1 MEKILLVPDS
11 FKGTLSSRQVCQ
23 VMAGQLRRFFPQAQV
38 KSIPVADGGEGS
50 VEAFLAAAGGERRT
64 RTVTGPFGEPVEAFY
79 GILGDGR
86 TAVIEM
92 AACAGLPL
100 AEGRL
105 NPERATTYGVGE
117 LLLAAKEAGCTKAI
131 LGLGGSCTNDGGVG
145 AAAALGAKFTRADG
159 AAFIP
164 TGGTLGEIAALDV
177 SPVAQALQGM
187 ELTAMCDIDNPLYG
201 EAGAAAVFAPQKGA
215 DAAMVARLDAGL
227 RHLGQVSAR
236 CLGRDFSH
244 LPGAGAAGGLGF
256 GMAAFCGAQLR
267 MGIDAVLDA
276 VGFDS
281 LLPGTDVVFTGEG
294 KIDSQSA
301 RGKVVSGVAARCR
314 KAGVPVVAVVG
325 QIGQGFEEMYQQ
337 GLTAVF
343 SINRAA
349 QPFAES
355 RFHAGENLALT
366 MENIARLLAA
376 GRWFSSPLP
385 LTFPG
390 RRGIVQEVRSC

>member
-131 LGLGGSCTNDGGVG
+131 LGLGGSCTNDGGAG

-159 AAFIP
+159 TAFIP

-301 RGKVVSGVAARCR
+301 RGKVVSGVAVRCR

-376 GRWFSSPLP
+376 GR
-385 LTFPG
+385 
-390 RRGIVQEVRSC
+390 

>member
-131 LGLGGSCTNDGGVG
+131 LGLGGSCTNDGGAG

-159 AAFIP
+159 TAFVP
-164 TGGTLGEIAALDV
+164 SGGTLGEIAALDV

-201 EAGAAAVFAPQKGA
+201 DAGAAAVFAPQKGA
-215 DAAMVARLDAGL
+215 DAALVARLDAGL

-281 LLPGTDVVFTGEG
+281 LLLGTDVVFTGEG

-355 RFHAGENLALT
+355 RLHAGENLALT

-376 GRWFSSPLP
+376 GR
-385 LTFPG
+385 
-390 RRGIVQEVRSC
+390 

>member
-79 GILGDGR
+79 GVLGDGR

-92 AACAGLPL
+92 AACACLPL

-131 LGLGGSCTNDGGVG
+131 LGLGGSCTNDGGAG

-159 AAFIP
+159 AAFLP

-227 RHLGQVSAR
+227 RHLGQVAAR

-376 GRWFSSPLP
+376 GR
-385 LTFPG
+385 
-390 RRGIVQEVRSC
+390 

>member
-79 GILGDGR
+79 GVLGDGR

-131 LGLGGSCTNDGGVG
+131 LGLGGSCTNDGGAG
-145 AAAALGAKFTRADG
+145 AAVALGAKFTRADG

-256 GMAAFCGAQLR
+256 GMAVFCGAQLR

-281 LLPGTDVVFTGEG
+281 LLQGTDVVFTGEG

-376 GRWFSSPLP
+376 GR
-385 LTFPG
+385 
-390 RRGIVQEVRSC
+390 

>member
-131 LGLGGSCTNDGGVG
+131 LGLGGSCTNDGGAG

-159 AAFIP
+159 AAFVP

-201 EAGAAAVFAPQKGA
+201 DAGAAAVFAPQKGA

-325 QIGQGFEEMYQQ
+325 QIGQGFEEMCQQ

-376 GRWFSSPLP
+376 GR
-385 LTFPG
+385 
-390 RRGIVQEVRSC
+390 

>member
-11 FKGTLSSRQVCQ
+11 FKGTLSSRKVCQ

-64 RTVTGPFGEPVEAFY
+64 RTVTGPFGEPVDAFY

-131 LGLGGSCTNDGGVG
+131 LGLGGSCTNDGGAG

-159 AAFIP
+159 TAFVP

-376 GRWFSSPLP
+376 GR
-385 LTFPG
+385 
-390 RRGIVQEVRSC
+390 

>member
-50 VEAFLAAAGGERRT
+50 VEAFLAAAGGERRML
-64 RTVTGPFGEPVEAFY
+64 TVTGPFGEPVEAFY

-376 GRWFSSPLP
+376 GR
-385 LTFPG
+385 
-390 RRGIVQEVRSC
+390 

>member
-23 VMAGQLRRFFPQAQV
+23 VMSGQLRRFFPQAQV

-79 GILGDGR
+79 GVLGDGR

-201 EAGAAAVFAPQKGA
+201 DAGAAAVFAPQKGA

-227 RHLGQVSAR
+227 RHLGQVAAR

-325 QIGQGFEEMYQQ
+325 QIGHGFEEMYQQ

-376 GRWFSSPLP
+376 GR
-385 LTFPG
+385 
-390 RRGIVQEVRSC
+390 

>member
-50 VEAFLAAAGGERRT
+50 VEAFLAAAGGERRML
-64 RTVTGPFGEPVEAFY
+64 TVTGPFGEPVEAFY

-227 RHLGQVSAR
+227 RHLGQVAAR

-376 GRWFSSPLP
+376 GR
-385 LTFPG
+385 
-390 RRGIVQEVRSC
+390 

>member
-131 LGLGGSCTNDGGVG
+131 LGLGGSCTNDGGAG

-159 AAFIP
+159 AAFVP

-301 RGKVVSGVAARCR
+301 RGKVVSGVAVRCR

-366 MENIARLLAA
+366 MENIVRLLAA
-376 GRWFSSPLP
+376 SR
-385 LTFPG
+385 
-390 RRGIVQEVRSC
+390 

>member
-159 AAFIP
+159 AAFVP

-227 RHLGQVSAR
+227 RHLGQVAAR

-256 GMAAFCGAQLR
+256 GMATFCGAQLR

-325 QIGQGFEEMYQQ
+325 QIDQGFEEMYQQ

-349 QPFAES
+349 QPFTES

-376 GRWFSSPLP
+376 GR
-385 LTFPG
+385 
-390 RRGIVQEVRSC
+390 

>member
-50 VEAFLAAAGGERRT
+50 VEAFLAAAGGERRML
-64 RTVTGPFGEPVEAFY
+64 TVTGPFGEPVEAFY

-131 LGLGGSCTNDGGVG
+131 LGLGGSCTNDGGAG

-159 AAFIP
+159 AAFVP
-164 TGGTLGEIAALDV
+164 TGGALGEIAALDV

-227 RHLGQVSAR
+227 RHLGQVAAR

-267 MGIDAVLDA
+267 MGIGAVLDA

-301 RGKVVSGVAARCR
+301 RGKVVSGVAVRCR

-376 GRWFSSPLP
+376 GR
-385 LTFPG
+385 
-390 RRGIVQEVRSC
+390 

>member
-131 LGLGGSCTNDGGVG
+131 LGLGGSCTNDGGAG

-159 AAFIP
+159 AAFVP
-164 TGGTLGEIAALDV
+164 SGGTLGEIAALDV

-227 RHLGQVSAR
+227 RHLGQVAAR

-314 KAGVPVVAVVG
+314 KAGVPVAAVVG

-376 GRWFSSPLP
+376 GR
-385 LTFPG
+385 
-390 RRGIVQEVRSC
+390 

>member
-131 LGLGGSCTNDGGVG
+131 LGLGGSCTNDGGAG
-145 AAAALGAKFTRADG
+145 AAAALGGKFTRADG
-159 AAFIP
+159 TAFVP

-215 DAAMVARLDAGL
+215 DAARVARLDAGL

-281 LLPGTDVVFTGEG
+281 LLPGTDMVFTGEG

-376 GRWFSSPLP
+376 GR
-385 LTFPG
+385 
-390 RRGIVQEVRSC
+390 

>member
-131 LGLGGSCTNDGGVG
+131 LGLGGSCTNDGGAG

-164 TGGTLGEIAALDV
+164 SGGTLGEIAALDV

-201 EAGAAAVFAPQKGA
+201 EAGAAAVFVPQKGA

-227 RHLGQVSAR
+227 RHLGQVAAR

-376 GRWFSSPLP
+376 SR
-385 LTFPG
+385 
-390 RRGIVQEVRSC
+390 

>member
-50 VEAFLAAAGGERRT
+50 VEAFLAAAGGERRML
-64 RTVTGPFGEPVEAFY
+64 TVTGPFGEPVEAFY

-131 LGLGGSCTNDGGVG
+131 LGLGGSCTNDGGAG

-227 RHLGQVSAR
+227 RHLGQVAAR

-301 RGKVVSGVAARCR
+301 RGKVVSGVAVRCR

-376 GRWFSSPLP
+376 GR
-385 LTFPG
+385 
-390 RRGIVQEVRSC
+390 

>member
-79 GILGDGR
+79 GVLGDGR

-131 LGLGGSCTNDGGVG
+131 LGLGGSCTNDGGAG

-159 AAFIP
+159 TAFVP

-201 EAGAAAVFAPQKGA
+201 DAGAAAVFAPQKGA

-227 RHLGQVSAR
+227 RHLGQVAAR

-244 LPGAGAAGGLGF
+244 LPGTGAAGGLGF

-325 QIGQGFEEMYQQ
+325 QIDQGFEEMYQQ

-376 GRWFSSPLP
+376 GR
-385 LTFPG
+385 
-390 RRGIVQEVRSC
+390 

>member
-64 RTVTGPFGEPVEAFY
+64 RTVTGPFGEPVDAFY

-131 LGLGGSCTNDGGVG
+131 LGLGGSCTNDGGAG

-355 RFHAGENLALT
+355 RFHAGENLVLT

-376 GRWFSSPLP
+376 GR
-385 LTFPG
+385 
-390 RRGIVQEVRSC
+390 

>member
-227 RHLGQVSAR
+227 RHLGQVAAR

-281 LLPGTDVVFTGEG
+281 LLPGTDMVFTGEG

-376 GRWFSSPLP
+376 GR
-385 LTFPG
+385 
-390 RRGIVQEVRSC
+390 

>member
-79 GILGDGR
+79 GVLGDGR

-131 LGLGGSCTNDGGVG
+131 LGLGGSCTNDGGAG

-227 RHLGQVSAR
+227 RHLGQVAAR

-281 LLPGTDVVFTGEG
+281 LLPGTDMVFTGEG

-301 RGKVVSGVAARCR
+301 RGKVVSGVAVRCR

-376 GRWFSSPLP
+376 GR
-385 LTFPG
+385 
-390 RRGIVQEVRSC
+390 

>member
-131 LGLGGSCTNDGGVG
+131 LGLGGSCTNDGGAG

-159 AAFIP
+159 AAFVP
-164 TGGTLGEIAALDV
+164 SGGTLGEIAALDV

-301 RGKVVSGVAARCR
+301 RGKVVSGVAVRCR

-376 GRWFSSPLP
+376 GR
-385 LTFPG
+385 
-390 RRGIVQEVRSC
+390 

>member
-131 LGLGGSCTNDGGVG
+131 LGLGGSCTNDGGAG

-159 AAFIP
+159 TAFVP
-164 TGGTLGEIAALDV
+164 SGGTLGEIAALDV

-227 RHLGQVSAR
+227 RHLGQVAAR

-376 GRWFSSPLP
+376 SR
-385 LTFPG
+385 
-390 RRGIVQEVRSC
+390 

>member
-50 VEAFLAAAGGERRT
+50 VEAFLAAAGGARRT

-131 LGLGGSCTNDGGVG
+131 LGLGGSCTNDGGAG

-159 AAFIP
+159 TAFVP

-355 RFHAGENLALT
+355 RLHAGENLALT

-376 GRWFSSPLP
+376 GR
-385 LTFPG
+385 
-390 RRGIVQEVRSC
+390 

>member
-50 VEAFLAAAGGERRT
+50 VEAFLAAAGGERRML
-64 RTVTGPFGEPVEAFY
+64 TVTGPFGEPVEAFY
-79 GILGDGR
+79 GVLGDGR

-131 LGLGGSCTNDGGVG
+131 LGLGGSCTNDGGAG

-159 AAFIP
+159 TAFVP

-355 RFHAGENLALT
+355 RFHAGENLVLT

-376 GRWFSSPLP
+376 GR
-385 LTFPG
+385 
-390 RRGIVQEVRSC
+390 

>member
-23 VMAGQLRRFFPQAQV
+23 VMAGQLHRFFPQAQV

-50 VEAFLAAAGGERRT
+50 VEAFLAAAGGERRML
-64 RTVTGPFGEPVEAFY
+64 TVTGPFGEPVEAFY

-131 LGLGGSCTNDGGVG
+131 LGLGGSCTNDGGAG

-159 AAFIP
+159 TAFIP

-227 RHLGQVSAR
+227 RHLGQVAAR

-244 LPGAGAAGGLGF
+244 LPGTGAAGGLGF

-376 GRWFSSPLP
+376 GR
-385 LTFPG
+385 
-390 RRGIVQEVRSC
+390 

>member
-79 GILGDGR
+79 GVLGDGR

-131 LGLGGSCTNDGGVG
+131 LGLGGSCTNDGGAG

-376 GRWFSSPLP
+376 SR
-385 LTFPG
+385 
-390 RRGIVQEVRSC
+390 

>member
-50 VEAFLAAAGGERRT
+50 VEAFLAAAGGERRML
-64 RTVTGPFGEPVEAFY
+64 TVTGPFGEPVEAFY

-131 LGLGGSCTNDGGVG
+131 LGLGGSCTNDGGAG

-159 AAFIP
+159 AAFVP

-201 EAGAAAVFAPQKGA
+201 DAGAAAVFAPQKGA

-376 GRWFSSPLP
+376 GR
-385 LTFPG
+385 
-390 RRGIVQEVRSC
+390 

>member
-92 AACAGLPL
+92 AACAGLLL

-131 LGLGGSCTNDGGVG
+131 LGLGGSCTNDGGAG

-159 AAFIP
+159 AAFVP

-201 EAGAAAVFAPQKGA
+201 DAGAAAVFAPQKGA

-376 GRWFSSPLP
+376 GR
-385 LTFPG
+385 
-390 RRGIVQEVRSC
+390 

>member
-79 GILGDGR
+79 GVLGDGR

-131 LGLGGSCTNDGGVG
+131 LGLGGSCTNDGGAG

-159 AAFIP
+159 AAFVP
-164 TGGTLGEIAALDV
+164 SGGTLGEIAALDV
-177 SPVAQALQGM
+177 SQVAQALQGM

-227 RHLGQVSAR
+227 RHLGQVAAR

-281 LLPGTDVVFTGEG
+281 LLPGTDMVFTGEG

-376 GRWFSSPLP
+376 GR
-385 LTFPG
+385 
-390 RRGIVQEVRSC
+390 

>member
-50 VEAFLAAAGGERRT
+50 VEAFLAAAGGERRML
-64 RTVTGPFGEPVEAFY
+64 TVTGPFGEPVEAFY

-131 LGLGGSCTNDGGVG
+131 LGLGGSCTNDGGAG

-281 LLPGTDVVFTGEG
+281 LLPGTDMVFTGEG

-301 RGKVVSGVAARCR
+301 RGKVVSGVAVRCR

-376 GRWFSSPLP
+376 SR
-385 LTFPG
+385 
-390 RRGIVQEVRSC
+390 

>member
-131 LGLGGSCTNDGGVG
+131 LGLGGSCTNDGGAG

-159 AAFIP
+159 AAFVP
-164 TGGTLGEIAALDV
+164 SGGTLGEIAALDL

-227 RHLGQVSAR
+227 RHLGQVAAR

-376 GRWFSSPLP
+376 GR
-385 LTFPG
+385 
-390 RRGIVQEVRSC
+390 

>member
-79 GILGDGR
+79 GVLGDGR

-145 AAAALGAKFTRADG
+145 TAAALGAKFTRADG
-159 AAFIP
+159 TAFVP

-227 RHLGQVSAR
+227 RHLGQVAAR

-244 LPGAGAAGGLGF
+244 LPGTGAAGGLGF

-325 QIGQGFEEMYQQ
+325 QIGHGFEEMYQQ

-376 GRWFSSPLP
+376 GR
-385 LTFPG
+385 
-390 RRGIVQEVRSC
+390 

>member
-50 VEAFLAAAGGERRT
+50 VEAFLAAAGGERRML
-64 RTVTGPFGEPVEAFY
+64 TVTGPFGEPVEAFY

-100 AEGRL
+100 AEGRF

-131 LGLGGSCTNDGGVG
+131 LGLGGSCTNDGGAG

-215 DAAMVARLDAGL
+215 DEAMVARLDAGL

-376 GRWFSSPLP
+376 GR
-385 LTFPG
+385 
-390 RRGIVQEVRSC
+390 

>member
-23 VMAGQLRRFFPQAQV
+23 VMSGQLRRFFPQAQV

-79 GILGDGR
+79 GVLGDGR

-164 TGGTLGEIAALDV
+164 SGGTLGEIAALDV

-201 EAGAAAVFAPQKGA
+201 DAGAAAVFAPQKGA

-227 RHLGQVSAR
+227 RHLGQVAAR

-301 RGKVVSGVAARCR
+301 RGKVVSGVAVRCR

-376 GRWFSSPLP
+376 GR
-385 LTFPG
+385 
-390 RRGIVQEVRSC
+390 

>member
-117 LLLAAKEAGCTKAI
+117 LLLATKEAGCTKAI
-131 LGLGGSCTNDGGVG
+131 LGLGGSCTNDGGAG

-159 AAFIP
+159 TAFVP

-201 EAGAAAVFAPQKGA
+201 DAGAAAVFAPQKGA

-227 RHLGQVSAR
+227 RHLGQVAAR

-244 LPGAGAAGGLGF
+244 LPGTGAAGGLGF

-267 MGIDAVLDA
+267 MGIAAVLDA

-281 LLPGTDVVFTGEG
+281 LLPGTDMVFTGEG

-376 GRWFSSPLP
+376 GR
-385 LTFPG
+385 
-390 RRGIVQEVRSC
+390 

>member
-131 LGLGGSCTNDGGVG
+131 LGLGGSCTNDGGAG

-159 AAFIP
+159 TAFVP

-227 RHLGQVSAR
+227 RHLGQVAAR

-281 LLPGTDVVFTGEG
+281 LLPGTDMVFTGEG

-325 QIGQGFEEMYQQ
+325 QIDQGFEEMYQQ

-376 GRWFSSPLP
+376 GR
-385 LTFPG
+385 
-390 RRGIVQEVRSC
+390 

>member
-79 GILGDGR
+79 GVLGDGR

-117 LLLAAKEAGCTKAI
+117 LLLAAKEAGCSKAI

-159 AAFIP
+159 TAFVP

-281 LLPGTDVVFTGEG
+281 LLPGTDMVFTGEG

-325 QIGQGFEEMYQQ
+325 QIDQGFEEMYQQ

-376 GRWFSSPLP
+376 GR
-385 LTFPG
+385 
-390 RRGIVQEVRSC
+390 

>member
-23 VMAGQLRRFFPQAQV
+23 VMSGQLRRFFPQAQV

-79 GILGDGR
+79 GVLGDGR

-131 LGLGGSCTNDGGVG
+131 LGLGGSCTNDGGAG

-159 AAFIP
+159 AAFVP
-164 TGGTLGEIAALDV
+164 SGGTLGEIAALDV

-244 LPGAGAAGGLGF
+244 LPGTGAAGGLGF

-355 RFHAGENLALT
+355 RFHAGENLVLT

-376 GRWFSSPLP
+376 GR
-385 LTFPG
+385 
-390 RRGIVQEVRSC
+390 